1 MQECHVFRVAAADDI
16 QQVIQAHLLRHEY
29 FCITVMNYLVG
40 GLRSR
45 AQTKYRGILMQR
57 EFA

>member
-29 FCITVMNYLVG
+29 FCITVMNYLVPVQG
-40 GLRSR
+40 PKPSIVE
-45 AQTKYRGILMQR
+45 Y
-57 EFA
+57 